1 VDGADRGRAA
11 RASKPARVP
20 IEDTSGLQRRTLPQS
35 VRADRQQRVS
45 RRHTS
50 FGTREALDRGELC
63 LYVARAQSRLAL
75 LWLGFRCTLGIVDQQ
90 RDLRILKTQ
99 TAEIGARKRRLLVAF
114 DGEVE
119 SILSPLRYRTRPGA
133 LRIFAPRT
141 DR

>member
-1 VDGADRGRAA
+1 MDGADRGRAA

-20 IEDTSGLQRRTLPQS
+20 IEDTSGRSAERYRSPCVL
-35 VRADRQQRVS
+35 VGNNEYRVGIP
-45 RRHTS
+45 S

-75 LWLGFRCTLGIVDQQ
+75 LWLGFRCTLGILDQQ

-99 TAEIGARKRRLLVAF
+99 TAEIGGRKRRLLVAF

-119 SILSPLRYRTRPGA
+119 SILSPLRYRTRA
-133 LRIFAPRT
+133 
-141 DR
+141 